1 MIYTENDSIKSI
13 TLHKVGN
20 KVLDEG
26 IKFSK
31 SDIKI
36 DSYIS
41 ELLIRY
47 FFAPF
52 KSQEYYNFFHES
64 DINLNEVFV
73 YAKKIFEDSDSILE
87 QSKNLAKHL
96 YEKSIHP
103 KVKGGEFYTVYFEG
117 CIVDGKVADAI
128 GLFKSES
135 KETYLRVYSK
145 GDDFEINSENGI
157 NINKLD
163 KGCLIFNIE
172 EDKGFLVAVVDNLNK
187 GADARYWKEDFLH
200 VRPRKDEYFYTQNV
214 MSLCKNFTSDN
225 PAIDKAQKA
234 DILNKAVSFFEKN
247 DSFDMDDF
255 SNQIMKEEGMI
266 KAFQTYKSQYEKDR
280 EVIIADDFTI
290 SEQALK
296 KQSRSIK
303 NIIKLDNNFKISID
317 GDTRYLEKG
326 YDESKKL
333 NYYKLFY
340 NNEE

>member
-1 MIYTENDSIKSI
+1 MIYTENDSIKNI

-20 KVLDEG
+20 KLLDEG

-31 SDIKI
+31 SNISI

-52 KSQEYYNFFHES
+52 RSQEYYNLFHES

-73 YAKKIFEDSDSILE
+73 YAKKIFENSDAILE

-103 KVKGGEFYTVYFEG
+103 KVKGGEFYTVYFKS
-117 CIVDGKVADAI
+117 CVVDGKTADAI

-187 GADARYWKEDFLH
+187 GADARYWKDDFLH
-200 VRPRKDEYFYTQNV
+200 VRPHKDEYFYTQNV

-266 KAFQTYKSQYEKDR
+266 KAFQAYKTQYEKER
-280 EVIIADDFTI
+280 EVVIADDFTI
-290 SEQALK
+290 SEQALR

-326 YDESKKL
+326 YDENKRL

-340 NNEE
+340 KEEE